1 MEFEVAHEC
10 VDHSCAVYVEPLSQT
25 YVDQLVKKVKIGE
38 IRHDVRQ
45 VNHSLKWYGLEGG
58 NYIDADKLTELD
70 LKQCGEKV
78 CDDTKNPV
86 GYDFDRNQEY
96 VSLDVQGKMTVNNK
110 EYDVNKKYNFTIDV
124 ISRPEISGKCNDKDV
139 CVFTITK
146 DSEGGTK
153 PYQYYWYDG
162 YDNVGITSASV
173 DNGNFT
179 YSLDDDLKHSIV
191 MSTADRF
198 GRNYSED
205 SNEVVVYAGMSKR
218 PMVEISG
225 PDNAHEGDE
234 LSLAAKVTVHG
245 NKEIPA
251 EGYTWIVPE
260 GWEIVSGQGSKTLV
274 VKVPGYAQHVV
285 EGKFG
290 LKVTDSTGLESDT
303 ANKTV
308 RVLFDST
315 VGGPSE
321 PELSGDDEV
330 VEGKLLTLKAE
341 SKASGDRKIVKY
353 EWKVDGIVQAANTDE
368 FSYKAPKYD
377 SSSDKLLITVA
388 AIDSANMRSAET
400 SKSVTVKADDEA
412 KPDTPMIEGKDDV
425 VEGKS
430 VKLRAISK
438 AKPGRTIS
446 GYEWTVNGVV
456 VETTQGSEFK
466 YKAPMYNASA
476 EALVIKV
483 VAIDNAN
490 VRSEDSAEKRVT
502 IKVDSE
508 AKPKAPMILGENE
521 VPEGGEVILKAK
533 SEAVKGRTIAEYH
546 WTVNGVEQATKSDIL
561 EYEAPNYNV
570 NTSNKL
576 EVAVVAIDS
585 AGISSDESDKEV
597 KVKVD
602 GKTKPGMLAIEGK
615 DSVVEYSD
623 IVLKAEA
630 EASEGRTIK
639 RYLWKVDGV
648 TQSEK
653 GEELRYKAPKY
664 DANNN
669 HLRVTVAA
677 IDSANIMSREIGK
690 DVAVEADATVK
701 PVQPEIKGN
710 DSVLESDFIT
720 LTAEAEASQGRTIKG
735 YDWVVNGESIPTSRG
750 VLRYQAPQY
759 DANADTLRVT
769 VVAIDNADQ
778 RSVVSQEKQVKVK
791 ADNSVNPK
799 TPRIEGAN
807 NIVEGKTVELTA
819 KSKAKGGRTIVGYKW
834 KVNGVEQAT
843 TGDKLVYQAPQYS
856 ANADTLDVT
865 VEAIDNANMKSKKGE
880 KLVKVDADVSVKSET
895 PEISG
900 ANEVPEEKLFVLTAS
915 SKPAAGRTISSYEW
929 TVNGVVE
936 TTLTNQLRYQAPKYD
951 ADNNQLRVTV
961 VAIDNANVRTD
972 VSVEKLVQVNAN
984 AAIRPG
990 LPRLRSDDSV
1000 VEKRSLF
1007 VLAESEAHGG
1017 RTIKGYK
1024 WTVNGVEQSTKG
1036 NVLVYEAPQ
1045 YDSVAGNRLT
1055 VKAVAI
1061 DSANVVS
1068 DEAMQIVSI
1077 DADASLKPTQPT
1089 LSAADL
1095 SGQKDVVENKQYKV
1109 TADAQPSAGRKIVG
1123 YEWTVNNVIVDT
1135 TTTNELT
1142 QTAPAFNAIA
1152 DNKLRVTV
1160 VAIDNAGQRSVKS
1173 PEIAIAVKADSTLKP
1188 TKPTLSADLNG
1199 QKDVVEK
1206 KEYKVTASTTANG
1219 GRQIVKY
1226 IWNVNGDESETTTN
1240 ILTKTAPAYVP
1251 NGENKIKVT
1260 VIAVDSANQR
1270 SEESSELQ
1278 IAVKVDTSL
1287 KPTKPTLLADLN
1299 GQTEVVENK
1308 QYKVTANATASAGR
1322 EIASYEWYVNDSKD
1336 AITTKELKK
1345 TAPAYVPNGENKIK
1359 VKVVAIDNAGVKS
1372 EVSNEIAIDVK
1383 ADTSLKPTKPT
1394 LLADLNG
1401 QSDVVEN
1408 TEYKVTANATAS
1420 AGRQIAS
1427 YEWYVNGVKDTITTQ
1442 ELRKTA
1448 PAYDPNGENKI
1459 KVKVIAIDNAGV
1471 RSDVSNEIQ
1480 IAVKAA
1486 KLPFK
1491 PGIDIKSGDVV
1502 QNVLIYP
1509 NKRLTLEATVPA
1521 NDSAKVKE
1529 YRWYLNDQLLQNEKG
1544 KQLTY
1549 TTPAYDKNNRGL
1561 IFKVKAVGN
1570 ENIESDASDETKL
1583 ILFDSSW
1590 SFEGSQTFSRIPDRL
1605 ADAMGHVFNEMMTK
1619 PGNHALHGT
1628 LTWNRAKKEAKIV
1641 CDQGYR
1647 WKSSGPSREVTA
1659 AQLLIA
1665 NDFNTVNVGNV
1676 ENTKGFYYEPGI
1688 EVIDNLAGQVTID
1701 YPLPMRLFTAG
1712 CWSDDPRPW

>member
-341 SKASGDRKIVKY
+341 SKASGDRKIAKY
-353 EWKVDGIVQAANTDE
+353 EWKVDGIVQATNTDE

-377 SSSDKLLITVA
+377 SGFDKLLITVA

-412 KPDTPMIEGKDDV
+412 KPDTPMIEGRDEV

-446 GYEWTVNGVV
+446 GYEWTVDGVV
-456 VETTQGSEFK
+456 VETTQGNEFK
-466 YKAPMYNASA
+466 YKAPYASA

-677 IDSANIMSREIGK
+677 IDSANIMSRDIGK

-701 PVQPEIKGN
+701 PVQPEIEGDN
-710 DSVLESDFIT
+710 SVLESNFIT
-720 LTAEAEASQGRTIKG
+720 LTTEAKASQGRTIKG
-735 YDWVVNGESIPTSRG
+735 YDWVVNGESIATSRG

-778 RSVVSQEKQVKVK
+778 RSAVSQEKQVKVK
-791 ADNSVNPK
+791 ADNSVNPR
-799 TPRIEGAN
+799 TPRIYGAN
-807 NIVEGKTVELTA
+807 NIVEGGTVELTA
-819 KSKAKGGRTIVGYKW
+819 ESKAKGGRTIVGYKW
-834 KVNGVEQAT
+834 KVNGVEQAA

-856 ANADTLDVT
+856 ANADTLNVT
-865 VEAIDNANMKSKKGE
+865 VQAIDNANMKSKKGE

-990 LPRLRSDDSV
+990 LPRLQSEDSV

-1089 LSAADL
+1089 LSADL
-1095 SGQKDVVENKQYKV
+1095 NGQKDVVENKQYKV
-1109 TADAQPSAGRKIVG
+1109 TANAQPSAGRKIVG

-1240 ILTKTAPAYVP
+1240 ILTKTAPAYDP
-1251 NGENKIKVT
+1251 NGENKIKVK

-1270 SEESSELQ
+1270 SEESSEIQ
-1278 IAVKVDTSL
+1278 IAVKADSTL
-1287 KPTKPTLLADLN
+1287 KPTKPTLSADLN
-1299 GQTEVVENK
+1299 GQTEVVEK
-1308 QYKVTANATASAGR
+1308 KEYKVTANATASTGR
-1322 EIASYEWYVNDSKD
+1322 EIASYEWYVNGVKEN
-1336 AITTKELKK
+1336 AITTKEL
-1345 TAPAYVPNGENKIK
+1345 T
-1359 VKVVAIDNAGVKS
+1359 
-1372 EVSNEIAIDVK
+1372 
-1383 ADTSLKPTKPT
+1383 
-1394 LLADLNG
+1394 
-1401 QSDVVEN
+1401 
-1408 TEYKVTANATAS
+1408 
-1420 AGRQIAS
+1420 
-1427 YEWYVNGVKDTITTQ
+1427 
-1442 ELRKTA
+1442 KTA
-1448 PAYDPNGENKI
+1448 PAYDPNRENKI

-1471 RSDVSNEIQ
+1471 RSEVSNEIQ
-1480 IAVKAA
+1480 IAVKADTSLKPTKPTLSA
-1486 KLPFK
+1486 GINGQSDVVEMKQYKVTATSNAIAGRRIASYEWYVNGVKQDTITTEELTKTAPVYVANDENKIKVKVVAIDDAGVRSEESDVKEVTVKLDTTIK
-1491 PGIDIKSGDVV
+1491 PGKAAIAGDNDITEFSTIELTA
-1502 QNVLIYP
+1502 NP
-1509 NKRLTLEATVPA
+1509 NA
-1521 NDSAKVKE
+1521 NDKRPVKRYIWKVNGTEQSETGQK
-1529 YRWYLNDQLLQNEKG
+1529 
-1544 KQLTY
+1544 LTY
-1549 TTPAYDKNNRGL
+1549 TAPGFNPNNRSFNVEVVVVDIAGSNSDKTEKRVGIKMKTSHIFDRKDTPKL
-1561 IFKVKAVGN
+1561 PPNVTMQRIVDDMNRVNQNANATFKVVGN
-1570 ENIESDASDETKL
+1570 TWAIYCNPGYVW
-1583 ILFDSSW
+1583 W
-1590 SFEGSQTFSRIPDRL
+1590 SEHDVKWGQRI
-1605 ADAMGHVFNEMMTK
+1605 V
-1619 PGNHALHGT
+1619 
-1628 LTWNRAKKEAKIV
+1628 
-1641 CDQGYR
+1641 
-1647 WKSSGPSREVTA
+1647 SGPSRGVA
-1659 AQLLIA
+1659 VVKY
-1665 NDFNTVNVGNV
+1665 NWGNGDIIGGHH
-1676 ENTKGFYYEPGI
+1676 NPWNGNYTMNGSDAFGGI
-1688 EVIDNLAGQVTID
+1688 E
-1701 YPLPMRLFTAG
+1701 FEAG
-1712 CWSDDPRPW
+1712 CWHASVFQ